1 MPLLHFFKVL
11 ATGVTLFSE
20 VTSVLQKLKDQFP
33 ELAIYRGAFFPVKNF
48 SQLEEML
55 IKEKAEFMVKIP
67 VLF

>member
-33 ELAIYRGAFFPVKNF
+33 ELAIYCGAFFPVKNF

>member
-55 IKEKAEFMVKIP
+55 IKEKAEFMVKLP